1 MNKMILTIIV
11 ATILGLVACNSEKT
25 TMDDSKQAEKAKSM
39 EETSKKMMASA
50 VVYYTCPM
58 ESHKHVHSMEADT
71 CSECG
76 MVLIQVVK
84 GTDEDHDFYGCQMAE
99 HSHVRSD
106 EPGTCAE
113 CGMDLMPMRLEKN

>member
-25 TMDDSKQAEKAKSM
+25 TMDNSKQGDKTMHVK
-39 EETSKKMMASA
+39 ETSESMAENA

-58 ESHKHVHSMEADT
+58 ESHKHIHSQEAGKCT
-71 CSECG
+71 ECS
-76 MVLIQVVK
+76 MSLVAVVE
-84 GTDEDHDFYGCQMAE
+84 GDMNDVDFYGCPMAE
-99 HSHVRSD
+99 HSYVRSD

-113 CGMDLMPMRLEKN
+113 CGMTLMPLKFSI